1 MRKAK
6 KENFPNVLVEKQK
19 FYISEF
25 DQEAAWISF
34 MHQEGWKFISTDG
47 WHYTFEKAEKEDW
60 CYQMDYKENGIAEED
75 YITMYQ
81 DYGWEYVCQCNH
93 WCYFRKKRVEHEET
107 DTTLFG
113 DRETKLEL
121 CKRVVN
127 GQFLRM
133 LPFLLFMPSMITLV
147 TFFKPVEYFGP
158 ILGTVLAIIF
168 ILSLCFFIVPLFI
181 YFNQTN
187 RLNKLIKE
195 LGGTK

>member
-25 DQEAAWISF
+25 EQEATWLSF
-34 MHQEGWKFISTDG
+34 MHKEGWKFLSTDG
-47 WHYTFEKAEKEDW
+47 FHYQFEKAEKEDW

-121 CKRVVN
+121 CKRVVH

-133 LPFLLFMPSMITLV
+133 LPSILLLPCFVNLLRFFHPFELVGPFFGTILSIIAILTTLLF
-147 TFFKPVEYFGP
+147 
-158 ILGTVLAIIF
+158 ILPFIIY
-168 ILSLCFFIVPLFI
+168 I
-181 YFNQTN
+181 NQIN

-195 LGGTK
+195 LEGTK